1 MSQLISANELN
12 ETLASKDTVVLD
24 CRTDLANQNTGFELY
39 NLGHIPGAH
48 FVHLENDLSGE
59 ISPGLTGR
67 HPLPTPSQFESSIRN
82 WGIEVDS
89 QIVVYDQ
96 SNSMYAARA
105 WWMLK
110 WLGINNVRVLNGGY
124 QTWVAQHLPIQQEAP
139 APSQSEFVARTE
151 TGWTVTANEL
161 LDIHPEVKL
170 LDARALERYRGDV
183 EPLDSKAGH
192 IPTAINADFSRNLK
206 SNGEFLPKEAL
217 NDRFSS
223 LQNHEVICYCG
234 SGVTACHNILA
245 IVEAGLPMPKLYPG
259 SWSEWIVDE
268 SRPIALGV
276 EGELT

>member
-12 ETLASKDTVVLD
+12 ENLAETNTVILD
-24 CRTDLANQNTGFELY
+24 CRTDLANQDTGFELY

-48 FVHLENDLSGE
+48 FVDLEKDLSGD

-67 HPLPTPSQFESSIRN
+67 HPLPTASQFEGSVRN
-82 WGIEVDS
+82 WGIEIDTRV
-89 QIVVYDQ
+89 VVYDQ
-96 SNSMYAARA
+96 FNGMYAARA

-110 WLGINNVRVLNGGY
+110 WLGINNVKVLNGGY
-124 QTWVAQHLPIQQEAP
+124 QTWVERDLPIQREAP
-139 APSQSEFVARTE
+139 ASTQSSFVAHTQ
-151 TGWTVTANEL
+151 GSWTATANEL
-161 LDIHPEVKL
+161 LNIDPKVKL
-170 LDARALERYRGDV
+170 LDARALERYKGDV

-192 IPTAINADFSRNLK
+192 IPTAINADFSKNLK

-217 NDRFSS
+217 TDRFSS
-223 LQNHEVICYCG
+223 LQNHDVICYCG
-234 SGVTACHNILA
+234 SGVTACHTILA

-276 EGELT
+276 EGELK